1 MTFYRTIVVVWIVD
15 FEVDK
20 KDQNKEKKYDDL
32 GENYKLTD
40 CL

>member
-20 KDQNKEKKYDDL
+20 KDQNKEKKVWQFR
-32 GENYKLTD
+32 GKL
-40 CL
+40 